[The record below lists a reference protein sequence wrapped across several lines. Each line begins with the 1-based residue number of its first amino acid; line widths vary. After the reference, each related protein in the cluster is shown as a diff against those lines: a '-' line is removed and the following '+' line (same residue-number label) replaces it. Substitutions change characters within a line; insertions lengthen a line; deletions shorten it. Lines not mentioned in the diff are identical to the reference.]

1 MSISNHEGEND
12 SELLWWAAKAIGVHI
27 AQGSRIAIDGKL
39 WNPLEDDGDAF
50 RLAVRLNID
59 LCPHGSAAAHRIDM
73 DEGGF
78 AIRIIEA
85 GSKDERENARRA
97 IVRVAAEIGRSM
109 P

>member
-39 WNPLEDDGDAF
+39 WNPLEDDGDAL
-50 RLAVRLNID
+50 RLAVKLEMGLVISASHGPSARAQSADGPWRDEEVGGD
-59 LCPHGSAAAHRIDM
+59 LGAAT
-73 DEGGF
+73 
-78 AIRIIEA
+78 
-85 GSKDERENARRA
+85 RRA
-97 IVRVAAEIGRSM
+97 IVRAAAEIGRRM